1 MNETN
6 EMNGSD
12 PMSGSAMG
20 GQDWEPMTVGELLAR
35 LPEPDDPVAVLE
47 VALLAA
53 WRPDVL
59 AGSGALPG
67 CALREHAGMTKR
79 ANSLLVPTRRL
90 PADLSPAADFYARR
104 RLQALAMVR
113 ADAPARPRLTPT
125 PDPPVLVMTAPVEA
139 VAAPPRRGEGGAARP
154 GVAVGLDGTP
164 PSAMVDRT
172 AARARPGT
180 PGGEAVG
187 AARRLLTSAPDQCFA
202 STSSGGTGRLAVT
215 GVDGVAVL
223 DGLFV
228 PPRARRRG
236 EASAMVRA
244 LAGAAGTLGART
256 MALEVERDNAPA
268 VACYLALGFQTHHE
282 HLYAT
287 LGAPA

>member
-6 EMNGSD
+6 EMSGSD

-20 GQDWEPMTVGELLAR
+20 GQDWEPTTVGELLAR

-67 CALREHAGMTKR
+67 CALREPAGTPPR
-79 ANSLLVPTRRL
+79 APPRLAVPRRL

-104 RLQALAMVR
+104 RLPALAMVR

-172 AARARPGT
+172 
-180 PGGEAVG
+180 
-187 AARRLLTSAPDQCFA
+187 FA
-202 STSSGGTGRLAVT
+202 STPSGGAGRLAVT
-215 GVDGVAVL
+215 GVDGIAVL